1 MMLEINPIPIVLNI
15 GLAVLLI
22 CLLSNFK
29 LKLIVD
35 KNKYPNR
42 IELQSEKLIKL
53 CDIGIVIGWIWL
65 IVAVLLPAW
74 MIFSIMKSY

>member
-1 MMLEINPIPIVLNI
+1 MLEINPIPIVLNI

-42 IELQSEKLIKL
+42 IELQSTKLIKL

-65 IVAVLLPAW
+65 IVAMLLPAW
-74 MIFSIMKSY
+74 VIFSIMKSY

>member
-1 MMLEINPIPIVLNI
+1 MLEINPIPIVLNI
-15 GLAVLLI
+15 GLPVLLI
-22 CLLSNFK
+22 CLLANFK

-53 CDIGIVIGWIWL
+53 CDIGIVTGWIWL
-65 IVAVLLPAW
+65 IVAMLLPAW
-74 MIFSIMKSY
+74 VIFSIMKSY

>member
-1 MMLEINPIPIVLNI
+1 MLEINPIPIVLNI

-65 IVAVLLPAW
+65 AMAMILPAW
-74 MIFSIMKSY
+74 VIFSLMKSY